1 MRDYQG
7 FLLTPAY
14 ILAFSKGDFMKKALT
29 GLQTV
34 STVLGVVGLA
44 FAGYIIINSL
54 PDLRRYIKISTM

>member
-1 MRDYQG
+1 
-7 FLLTPAY
+7 
-14 ILAFSKGDFMKKALT
+14 MKKALT